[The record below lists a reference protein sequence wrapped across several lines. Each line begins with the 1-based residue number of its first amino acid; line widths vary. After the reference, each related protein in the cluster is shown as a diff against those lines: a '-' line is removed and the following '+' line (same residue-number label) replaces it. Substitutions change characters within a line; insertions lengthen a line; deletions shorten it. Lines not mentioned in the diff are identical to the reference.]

1 MYPLITVVQVLEG
14 EIQVVW
20 LKRNLRLEDNE
31 PVAQA
36 VATGYPYLLLY
47 IFEPSLM
54 ADDHYSER
62 HWNFVKQSLS
72 DMNERLKPFNA
83 AVWVVKDEVVSF
95 FQKLNHAFRVKR
107 VFSAMETGI
116 QKTYLR
122 DKAFAEFCETQG
134 ISWDEFQNN
143 GVSRGSKNRNG
154 WRDTWTEYMLNP
166 QFLFQPK
173 EGQTLNPRPFQSKLP
188 TIKEESLQ
196 VLRKK
201 GFQKGG
207 TTEAQKYLQTF
218 LKNRY
223 LEYNR
228 HISKP
233 GASRAS
239 CSRLSPYLAWGN
251 LSTRQVWQMAKQL
264 RPKSPKKRDL
274 DAFTSRLR
282 WQAHFIQKFE
292 MEDRMEFESVNRGYG
307 KMQKEKN
314 LEYLHHFERGTT
326 GFPLVDAVVRCL
338 RETGYVNFR
347 MRAMLV
353 SFATHQLWLPWQ
365 SIAKFLARCF
375 LDFEPGI
382 HYPQIQMQAGVTGIN
397 QIRIYNPTKNGL
409 DHDPDGI
416 FVRKWVPE
424 LKHVPDAFVHEPR
437 KMSLMDQQLIG
448 FELGKDYPK
457 PIIDFKT
464 TRKKASDILW
474 SMRKDAHVQQENL
487 RILAK
492 HTLEDRNN
500 FD

>member
-1 MYPLITVVQVLEG
+1 MQEEG
-14 EIQVVW
+14 IQVVW

-31 PVAQA
+31 SIARA
-36 VATGYPYLLLY
+36 IETGYPFLLVYL
-47 IFEPSLM
+47 FEPSLI

-62 HWNFVKQSLS
+62 HWNFIKESLK
-72 DMNERLKPFNA
+72 DMNEKLDA
-83 AVWVVKDEVVSF
+83 YGTSVWVVQDEVIPF
-95 FQKLNHAFRVKR
+95 FEKLQQSVKVR
-107 VFSAMETGI
+107 TVFSPMETGI
-116 QKTYLR
+116 RKTYQR
-122 DKAFAEFCETQG
+122 DKAFAQFCKHQG
-134 ISWDEFQNN
+134 IEWLEFVNN
-143 GVSRGSKNRNG
+143 GVFRGSKNRNG
-154 WRDTWTEYMLNP
+154 WRDTWTEYMISP
-166 QFLFQPK
+166 QFPFTPK
-173 EGQTLNPRPFQSKLP
+173 QGQIRSPETYSEKIEDVSIVDLEVIQHGS
-188 TIKEESLQ
+188 
-196 VLRKK
+196 
-201 GFQKGG
+201 FQKGG
-207 TTEAQKYLQTF
+207 ASEAQKYFQTF

-223 LEYNR
+223 LNYNQ

-233 GASRAS
+233 EAARSS

-251 LSTRQVWQMAKQL
+251 LSTRQVWQLAKAI
-264 RPKSPKKRDL
+264 RPQSPKKRNL
-274 DAFTSRLR
+274 DGFTSRLR

-292 MEDRMEFESVNRGYG
+292 MEDRMEFESVNRGYQ
-307 KMQKEKN
+307 KMQKEEN
-314 LEYLHHFERGTT
+314 QTYLKHFEQGTT

-409 DHDPDGI
+409 DHDPEGV
-416 FVRKWVPE
+416 FVRKWIPE
-424 LKHVPDAFVHEPR
+424 LRDVPNAFIHEPW

-448 FELGKDYPK
+448 FELGKDYPM

-464 TRKKASDILW
+464 TRKKASDVLW
-474 SMRKDAHVQQENL
+474 SMRKDTDVKRENL